1 MTVMSPLV
9 DTLLQDRR
17 VYYTVG
23 CHPHYAGEI
32 VTHDWFED
40 MKNLIVEAKSKC
52 VAIGE
57 CGLDM
62 SKKNSTRIEDQIKVF
77 KYQIKLAVDIKK
89 PLVFHIRDA
98 EKQALKVLEETRLPP
113 NWPIHR

>member
-1 MTVMSPLV
+1 MSPLV
-9 DTLLQDRR
+9 DTMLQDIC

-32 VTHDWFED
+32 ISYDLFKD
-40 MKNLIVEAKSKC
+40 MKKLILEAKSRC

-62 SKKNSTRIEDQIKVF
+62 SRKNSTRIEDQIKVF
-77 KYQIKLAVDIKK
+77 KYQIKIAQSDKK
-89 PLVFHIRDA
+89 NNND
-98 EKQALKVLEETRLPP
+98 Q
-113 NWPIHR
+113 